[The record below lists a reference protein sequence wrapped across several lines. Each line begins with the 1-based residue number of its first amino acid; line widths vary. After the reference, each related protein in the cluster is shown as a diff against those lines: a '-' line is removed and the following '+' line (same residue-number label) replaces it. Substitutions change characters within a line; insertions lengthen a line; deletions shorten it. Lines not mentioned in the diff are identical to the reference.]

1 MILPDTCDDYLCSC
15 LTPLELVRYSRTCR
29 DAYRAVKSHFQRA
42 YNLKRTLSRFMSAD
56 EVDRFQLLQSETGT
70 VISGSVALQFM
81 GRYEFTSSDLDI
93 YTEHRYARRVGDF
106 LTSLGYQY
114 KPRHTQSP
122 SFTVEVARDELIPGV
137 LAGFAGAGIY
147 GSNAMCG
154 AYNFVKPNY
163 PDDMIQL
170 ITARLGVMDLILDF
184 HCTAVMNIITHR
196 NAYALFPYETYHA
209 KRALVARK
217 TPARREET
225 ALAKYQTR
233 GWKIRRSVYDAE
245 ADDPKREF
253 GQATRRV
260 GDKMTWVVPL
270 NQRGEQS
277 ALAIDTVVGNS
288 WTLMYHERSSDV
300 YGRPTQ
306 GYAKMM
312 RHTVPTGQE
321 RWRQIYTF
329 ATSAHHTVFMAYL
342 RHIQPAEA
350 KQNDADVVRAVEMSY
365 VRLVRSDSEVM
376 EDYGTIAQVQ
386 ADYEERLFR
395 SYAGEEVADETDS
408 GDSSN

>member
-1 MILPDTCDDYLCSC
+1 M
-15 LTPLELVRYSRTCR
+15 
-29 DAYRAVKSHFQRA
+29 AYV
-42 YNLKRTLSRFMSAD
+42 NGAD
-56 EVDRFQLLQSETGT
+56 LRP
-70 VISGSVALQFM
+70 A
-81 GRYEFTSSDLDI
+81 
-93 YTEHRYARRVGDF
+93 
-106 LTSLGYQY
+106 
-114 KPRHTQSP
+114 
-122 SFTVEVARDELIPGV
+122 
-137 LAGFAGAGIY
+137 
-147 GSNAMCG
+147 
-154 AYNFVKPNY
+154 
-163 PDDMIQL
+163 
-170 ITARLGVMDLILDF
+170 
-184 HCTAVMNIITHR
+184 AVMNVITHR

-217 TPARREET
+217 TPARHEEA

-233 GWKIRRSVYDAE
+233 GWKIRKSVYDAE

-270 NQRGEQS
+270 NQRGEHS

-288 WTLMYHERSSDV
+288 WTLMYHDHSSDL

-312 RHTVPTGQE
+312 RHTIPTGQE

-329 ATSAHHTVFMAYL
+329 ATFAHHTVFMAYL
-342 RHIQPAEA
+342 RHIQPDESKCVQQSYFFSYAHGCDR
-350 KQNDADVVRAVEMSY
+350 QNDADVVRAVEISY

-395 SYAGEEVADETDS
+395 SYAGEEVVDEL
-408 GDSSN
+408 

>member
-1 MILPDTCDDYLCSC
+1 M
-15 LTPLELVRYSRTCR
+15 
-29 DAYRAVKSHFQRA
+29 AYV
-42 YNLKRTLSRFMSAD
+42 NGAD
-56 EVDRFQLLQSETGT
+56 LRP
-70 VISGSVALQFM
+70 A
-81 GRYEFTSSDLDI
+81 
-93 YTEHRYARRVGDF
+93 
-106 LTSLGYQY
+106 
-114 KPRHTQSP
+114 
-122 SFTVEVARDELIPGV
+122 
-137 LAGFAGAGIY
+137 
-147 GSNAMCG
+147 
-154 AYNFVKPNY
+154 
-163 PDDMIQL
+163 
-170 ITARLGVMDLILDF
+170 
-184 HCTAVMNIITHR
+184 AVMNVITHR

-217 TPARREET
+217 TPARREEA

-233 GWKIRRSVYDAE
+233 GWKIRKSVYDAE

-270 NQRGEQS
+270 NQRGEHS

-288 WTLMYHERSSDV
+288 WTLMYHDHSSDL

-312 RHTVPTGQE
+312 RHTVSTGQE

-342 RHIQPAEA
+342 RHIQPDESKCVKQSYFSHVLMPAPDKTTPTSCAQRRYPTCASLGPTA
-350 KQNDADVVRAVEMSY
+350 KSWRTMGPLHRCRQTTRKGSSAAMQVRRLPMSFD
-365 VRLVRSDSEVM
+365 R
-376 EDYGTIAQVQ
+376 
-386 ADYEERLFR
+386 
-395 SYAGEEVADETDS
+395 